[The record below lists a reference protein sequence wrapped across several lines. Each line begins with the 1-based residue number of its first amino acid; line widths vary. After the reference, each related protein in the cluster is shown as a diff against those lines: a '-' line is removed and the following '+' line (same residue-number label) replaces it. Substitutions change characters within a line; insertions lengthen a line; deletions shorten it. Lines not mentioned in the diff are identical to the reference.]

1 MGMSVNTN
9 VGAMVALQNLAST
22 QDTLRTTQ
30 NRIATG
36 LAVSGAKDDSAQF
49 AIAQKLRGDIGG
61 LKAVTASLNRA
72 KSTVDV
78 ALSGAQQVSDILNQM
93 KEKATAAA
101 DDGLDQSSRDAIN
114 EDFKALRDQMTSIVS
129 SATFNGTNLLDGGSG
144 TVAALKSLQ
153 DGDADTDGYQTDA
166 LTVSNQDLKLG
177 SGTDAGTNIAFGD
190 ATEIGTAADAAS
202 AVDAITTSIGNV
214 NNVMSKLGSASRQI
228 DAQVT
233 FTSKLSDVIS
243 SGVGNLVDADMAKES
258 AALQALQVKQQL
270 GVQALSIANQA
281 PQSIMSLFR

>member
-9 VGAMVALQNLAST
+9 VGAMVALQNLSST

-36 LAVSGAKDDSAQF
+36 LAVAGAKDDSATY

-101 DDGLDQSSRDAIN
+101 DDGLDQDSRDAIN
-114 EDFKALRDQMTSIVS
+114 EDFKALRDQITSIVN

-144 TVAALKSLQ
+144 SVAALKSLQ
-153 DGDADTDGYQTDA
+153 DGDGATAGYQTDSLSVA
-166 LTVSNQDLKLG
+166 NQDLKLG
-177 SGTDAGTNIAFGD
+177 TGTAAGTN
-190 ATEIGTAADAAS
+190 
-202 AVDAITTSIGNV
+202 
-214 NNVMSKLGSASRQI
+214 
-228 DAQVT
+228 
-233 FTSKLSDVIS
+233 
-243 SGVGNLVDADMAKES
+243 
-258 AALQALQVKQQL
+258 
-270 GVQALSIANQA
+270 
-281 PQSIMSLFR
+281 

>member
-9 VGAMVALQNLAST
+9 VGAMVALQNLSST

-36 LAVSGAKDDSAQF
+36 LAVAGAKDDSATY

-101 DDGLDQSSRDAIN
+101 DDGLDQDSRDAIN
-114 EDFKALRDQMTSIVS
+114 EDFKALRDQITSIVN

-144 TVAALKSLQ
+144 SVAALKSLQ
-153 DGDADTDGYQTDA
+153 DGDGATAGYQTDSLSVA
-166 LTVSNQDLKLG
+166 NQDLKLG
-177 SGTDAGTNIAFGD
+177 TGTAAGTNIAFGD
-190 ATEIGTAADAAS
+190 TTEIGSAADAAS
-202 AVDAITTSIGNV
+202 AVDAIATSIGNV
-214 NNVMSKLGSASRQI
+214 NNVLSKLGSASRQI

-243 SGVGNLVDADMAKES
+243 SGVGTLVDADMAKES